1 MAPTTAK
8 ALVTRVDGD
17 KSTMGIKN
25 MPVPKIEPHQLL
37 VRVGSVAQNPTDVQS
52 LDGSA
57 FGNGAV
63 LGCDFAG
70 TVEKLG
76 DRVTTVKV
84 GDRIAGLIWGGEV
97 PGLGAYSQ
105 YTIADEKI
113 CFKVP
118 ENISSAGAA
127 TVPLAAGTAWLALY
141 SETCLNISR
150 TGKNATPILVWG
162 GSSSVGNYTIQLA
175 RIYSIPVVTVC
186 SPKNFDLCKRLGA
199 THVFDYRDADV
210 IAKIKSATP
219 NIQHV
224 FDTIGDEI
232 SSVTASQAVSEKGG
246 VLCTVRPGKLF
257 TERVDSNVNVTDV
270 LVWTVFLKDH
280 QYKEFKWPA
289 SSGDHALGIEL
300 FENISGWLKD
310 GTLQANTPKVLAGGL
325 SAIPE
330 GFQMHRDGKI
340 SGFKL
345 VYEL

>member
-1 MAPTTAK
+1 MSSSTCK

-17 KSTMGIKN
+17 KSILELKDI
-25 MPVPKIEPHQLL
+25 PIPKIEPHHVL

-52 LDGSA
+52 LDGNA

-63 LGCDFAG
+63 LGCDFTG

-76 DRVTTVKV
+76 EKVTRVKV
-84 GDRIAGLIWGGEV
+84 GDRIAGLIWGGEI

-105 YTIADEKI
+105 YTVADEKI

-118 ENISSAGAA
+118 DKVSSADAA
-127 TVPLAAGTAWLALY
+127 TIPLAAGTAWLALY
-141 SETCLNISR
+141 SENCLNISR

-162 GSSSVGNYTIQLA
+162 GSSSVGHYAIQLA

-186 SPKNFDLCKRLGA
+186 SSKHFDLCKKLGA
-199 THVFDYRDADV
+199 THVFDYHDADV
-210 IAKIKSATP
+210 AQKIKSAVP

-224 FDTIGDEI
+224 FDCIGNE
-232 SSVTASQAVSEKGG
+232 SSSATASQAVSEKGG
-246 VLCTVRPGKLF
+246 ALCTVRPGKVF
-257 TERVDSNVNVTDV
+257 TEKVESRVKVTDV

-280 QYKEFKWPA
+280 QYKELKWPA
-289 SSGDHALGIEL
+289 SNADHTLGSEL
-300 FENISGWLKD
+300 FEKIPGWLQD
-310 GTLQANTPKVLAGGL
+310 GTLRPNTSKVLPGGL
-325 SAIPE
+325 EAVNK

>member
-1 MAPTTAK
+1 M
-8 ALVTRVDGD
+8 
-17 KSTMGIKN
+17 
-25 MPVPKIEPHQLL
+25 EQ
-37 VRVGSVAQNPTDVQS
+37 
-52 LDGSA
+52 
-57 FGNGAV
+57 
-63 LGCDFAG
+63 
-70 TVEKLG
+70 LG

-118 ENISSAGAA
+118 DNISSAGAA

-141 SETCLNISR
+141 SETCLNIPR

-162 GSSSVGNYTIQLA
+162 GSCKPQIPRLSYLPESHHFSASVGNYTIQLA

-186 SPKNFDLCKRLGA
+186 SPKNFNLCKKLGA
-199 THVFDYRDADV
+199 THVFDYRDADI
-210 IAKIKSATP
+210 IAKIKYAAP

-224 FDTIGDEI
+224 FDTIGDET

-257 TERVDSNVNVTDV
+257 TEKVDSRVNVTDV

-280 QYKEFKWPA
+280 QYKEFKWPVSLRSFA
-289 SSGDHALGIEL
+289 SILD
-300 FENISGWLKD
+300 ISIDKI
-310 GTLQANTPKVLAGGL
+310 T
-325 SAIPE
+325 
-330 GFQMHRDGKI
+330 GFVRR
-340 SGFKL
+340 SCTWN
-345 VYEL
+345 